1 MTKDANQAPRYCLK
15 CFYALRD
22 LDSHSCPECGRG
34 FDPDDSRTTSARP
47 IRSIPRSIALFAT
60 ILTFVL
66 AGVTLLMIPFLALV
80 PDKILHY
87 LLGLALAPFVLV
99 LLALVALPM
108 LPIDWRVRVLAVA
121 CTGLVL
127 SIVTLGWPFQLVFKL
142 HQSAFEER
150 VALIRSGELAEPTG
164 PVTIGILTLK
174 TIRESKG
181 NIGFQLT
188 GGGHGGVFVVHL
200 APDATSVWHNTNW
213 EITLD
218 DDWVWVYED

>member
-1 MTKDANQAPRYCLK
+1 MSEQTPRYCLK

-22 LDSHSCPECGRG
+22 LDSHVCPECGRG
-34 FDPDDSRTTSARP
+34 FDPDDPRTTSARP

-66 AGVTLLMIPFLALV
+66 AGVTLLMFLLSALAF
-80 PDKILHY
+80 DTIL
-87 LLGLALAPFVLV
+87 LFLFGLALAPFVLI

-108 LPIDWRVRVLAVA
+108 LRIDWRVRVLAVA

-127 SIVTLGWPFQLVFKL
+127 SIVILGWPFQLVFKL
-142 HQSAFEER
+142 HQSALEER
-150 VALIRSGELAEPTG
+150 AALIRSGELAVPTG
-164 PVTIGILTLK
+164 PVTVGILPLK
-174 TIRESKG
+174 TIRELNG

-188 GGGHGGVFVVHL
+188 GGFHGGEFVVHL

-213 EITLD
+213 EVTLD